1 MYNMSTGQMA
11 LSRRALTDGAPV
23 GKSFAVPTELHSTFD
38 FFIFFLFYCRFI
50 PVKKD
55 TNHSTALQ
63 MWRAAFGLRFAVN
76 TWHMLQMRKHFLM
89 SHAIVSSS
97 AWPLWGWLT
106 DKFLGIGRG
115 LQTKRKLVID
125 LPQPPLNPHPSGL
138 SCFLWDTVWTLCH
151 GRLHMEGVKC
161 VSVRRGFSRYFWS
174 VWITCFL
181 HGCVVETLSQN
192 LLLLLT

>member
-76 TWHMLQMRKHFLM
+76 T
-89 SHAIVSSS
+89 
-97 AWPLWGWLT
+97 
-106 DKFLGIGRG
+106 
-115 LQTKRKLVID
+115 
-125 LPQPPLNPHPSGL
+125 
-138 SCFLWDTVWTLCH
+138 
-151 GRLHMEGVKC
+151 
-161 VSVRRGFSRYFWS
+161 
-174 VWITCFL
+174 
-181 HGCVVETLSQN
+181 
-192 LLLLLT
+192 